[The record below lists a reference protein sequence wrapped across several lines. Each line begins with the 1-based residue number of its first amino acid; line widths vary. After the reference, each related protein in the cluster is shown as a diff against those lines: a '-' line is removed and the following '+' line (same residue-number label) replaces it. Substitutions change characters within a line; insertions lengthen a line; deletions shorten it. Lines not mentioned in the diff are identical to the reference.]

1 MIEND
6 IKRLVEEHYAD
17 AEADVLLLSNLGMR
31 LTKAGLWPPPNDNRQ
46 LIEAAEATTDVTVVR
61 DETAKSF
68 ITIVRTGDEQRAVR
82 AIANR
87 QKRYFLRGLP
97 RALLLAFTLD
107 MAEGQV
113 MALRLGPKITYIG
126 GPAAEEGSIV
136 VDQDLRLPGL
146 DALDVT
152 ALSETDVERLETNIK
167 AWCERHEV
175 DPASL
180 IRLHSKSGA
189 AKAPVVAPA
198 QSSALERL
206 YAAQEPDVA
215 KRLSVPIDIALALS
229 RMP

>member
-1 MIEND
+1 MIENE

-17 AEADVLLLSNLGMR
+17 AEAEVLLLSNLGVR
-31 LTKAGLWPPPNDNRQ
+31 LTKEGLWPPANDKRT
-46 LIEAAEATTDVTVVR
+46 LLEAAEATADITVVR

-68 ITIVRTGDEQRAVR
+68 IAIVRAGDEQRAVR

-87 QKRYFLRGLP
+87 QKRHFLRGLP

-113 MALRLGPKITYIG
+113 MAVRLGPKISYVG

-136 VDQDLRLPGL
+136 VDQDLRIVGL
-146 DALDVT
+146 DAMDVT
-152 ALSETDVERLETNIK
+152 ALSEADVERLDTNIK

-175 DPASL
+175 DPSSL
-180 IRLHSKSGA
+180 VRVHGKSAA
-189 AKAPVVAPA
+189 AKAPTAAPA
-198 QSSALERL
+198 RSSALERL

-215 KRLSVPIDIALALS
+215 KRLSVPIDIALTLS